1 MMLGSRSWY
10 AQLNGKI
17 YVFQSKHQR
26 DISGGE
32 PINAEEAYQYHP
44 HINVMFN
51 DFSKWYAK
59 HHPLNPIPPNR
70 R

>member
-10 AQLNGKI
+10 ARLRGKT

-32 PINAEEAYQYHP
+32 PISAIEAQQYQP
-44 HINVMFN
+44 HINVMFH
-51 DFSKWYAK
+51 DFPRWYAK
-59 HHPLNPIPPNR
+59 HHPGKPIPE
-70 R
+70 